1 MYRDITA
8 EERNRRLCS
17 KRESVVRRS
26 VGLLAEHST
35 SIVALFF
42 FFNRFDDRIER
53 EKSGRRKKKGAC
65 WRRRRSTSR
74 EHDSGDIDVYFIAGI
89 IRSPKRLHQRGNYC
103 FRFETY
109 LLRSIAYESRN
120 RILAFHK
127 KFCFVRVFPL
137 RSLSLPAISTERIRS
152 DRSLLVTGRGIGTL
166 LSLCKFLFLTRIVP
180 IQRKKS

>member
-1 MYRDITA
+1 M
-8 EERNRRLCS
+8 
-17 KRESVVRRS
+17 
-26 VGLLAEHST
+26 ST
-35 SIVALFF
+35 SIVTLFF

-53 EKSGRRKKKGAC
+53 EEKKWKEEEKKKKKKAPVEQ
-65 WRRRRSTSR
+65 RRRCTSR

-137 RSLSLPAISTERIRS
+137 QSLSLPAISTELIRS
-152 DRSLLVTGRGIGTL
+152 WSLFFFIDSRPRYWNVVTTL
-166 LSLCKFLFLTRIVP
+166 
-180 IQRKKS
+180 

>member
-1 MYRDITA
+1 MF
-8 EERNRRLCS
+8 
-17 KRESVVRRS
+17 ESV
-26 VGLLAEHST
+26 VGLLAEYSSEHEHRRV
-35 SIVALFF
+35 ILLFQSF
-42 FFNRFDDRIER
+42 RWSNRKRGKKVEGGG
-53 EKSGRRKKKGAC
+53 EEEEEKKKAPVEQ
-65 WRRRRSTSR
+65 RRRCTSR

-137 RSLSLPAISTERIRS
+137 QSLSLPAISTELIRS
-152 DRSLLVTGRGIGTL
+152 WSLFFLLIADRGIGTL
-166 LSLCKFLFLTRIVP
+166 SLLCKFIFLFLIRELS
-180 IQRKKS
+180 RCNEKSWKNR

>member
-1 MYRDITA
+1 M
-8 EERNRRLCS
+8 LCS
-17 KRESVVRRS
+17 KRQSVRRL
-26 VGLLAEHST
+26 VGLLAEYSRST

-42 FFNRFDDRIER
+42 FFQSFRWSNRER
-53 EKSGRRKKKGAC
+53 KKSGRKKK
-65 WRRRRSTSR
+65 RRLLKRSTSR

-127 KFCFVRVFPL
+127 KFCFVRFCFRFTACPCQLFRPSGFEAIVFYW
-137 RSLSLPAISTERIRS
+137 
-152 DRSLLVTGRGIGTL
+152 
-166 LSLCKFLFLTRIVP
+166 
-180 IQRKKS
+180 